1 MSLLEIDQLTK
12 SFGGVHAVRRCTF
25 SVAEGQVMGLIGPN
39 GAGKS
44 TVVDLV
50 SGFALPDAGSIVFAG
65 QQLAGK
71 RPDEIAR
78 LGLIRTFQT
87 PREWRNLTVMDN
99 VLLARCQFARES
111 LWRSMTRAG
120 RIRREEEADRVAVT
134 MILERFQLAD
144 LAGDRAAMLSGGQKR
159 LLEFARIAAAEPRLI
174 ILDEPMG
181 GVNPVL
187 GARIGEAV
195 GQFAA
200 DGRTVIVVEH
210 NLPFIERTCHQVVVM
225 DLGEVIAQGPFA
237 GLRDSPR
244 VLDAYLGMDLSHE

>member
-12 SFGGVHAVRRCTF
+12 SFGGVHAGRQCTF
-25 SVAEGQVMGLIGPN
+25 SVAEGQVVGLIGPN

-50 SGFALPDAGSIVFAG
+50 SGFALPDTGSIVFAG

-99 VLLARCQFARES
+99 VLLARCQFPRES
-111 LWRSMTRAG
+111 LWRSMTQAG

-134 MILERFQLAD
+134 VILERFQLAD
-144 LAGDRAAMLSGGQKR
+144 LAGERAAM
-159 LLEFARIAAAEPRLI
+159 
-174 ILDEPMG
+174 
-181 GVNPVL
+181 
-187 GARIGEAV
+187 
-195 GQFAA
+195 
-200 DGRTVIVVEH
+200 
-210 NLPFIERTCHQVVVM
+210 
-225 DLGEVIAQGPFA
+225 
-237 GLRDSPR
+237 
-244 VLDAYLGMDLSHE
+244 